1 MSTKRFILHNRGIRE
16 NALWYIREL
25 PADKPWEVTIKR
37 YVKPRSD
44 NQHGYYRTLRDLV
57 SEHTGYEKDEVHDI
71 MRTKA
76 GLHETVHGVEIL
88 KSTNK
93 MNVVEMGE
101 LIEVTIRTAAQDMDL
116 SLPPPKQVFPA

>member
-44 NQHGYYRTLRDLV
+44 DQHGYYRTLVGLV
-57 SEHTGYEKDEVHDI
+57 SEHTGYERDELHD
-71 MRTKA
+71 MFRTKA
-76 GLHETVHGVEIL
+76 GLWKTVNGVEVL
-88 KSTNK
+88 RSNK
-93 MNVVEMGE
+93 ELSVIEMGE
-101 LIEVTIRTAAQDMDL
+101 LIELVIRTAAQDMDL